1 MVAEG
6 KRANELTGRADKGGR
21 VIQAVGDVHVHEHEV
36 SVAAAAMHTL
46 PRDTVVF
53 TGRDAELA
61 RLLAAVTT
69 AISSDYPVSIHAID
83 GMAGVGK
90 TALAI
95 HAGHLL
101 AERFPEG
108 QYFLRLHGH
117 TPGRMPVESADAL
130 ASLLVAD
137 GVSPQEIPPDV
148 DARAALWRHRLAG
161 RRTLIILDDVVGHD
175 QVEPLLPGSNEC
187 LVMITSRRRL
197 TAIDAA
203 VTLPLDVLPTD
214 VAVELF
220 IRVVGRAVAAVE
232 RQAVRD
238 IVTLCGCLPLAV
250 SVLAGHLR
258 HHPKWTAEDQ
268 LAELRSAHDRLA
280 ELHAE
285 DVALIA
291 AFETSYRDLAP
302 DQKLLFRLL
311 SLHPG
316 VDFDVYCAA
325 ALAGMSMTEARQC
338 VAGLY
343 GDHLLDEL
351 ARGRYQ
357 MHDLVRD
364 YASSL
369 AGDIEQTA
377 RDDAVARLLD
387 YFEYTATVAGRHVS
401 TRVVDEL
408 AETAPHPGTPVPDIS
423 GLDGALAWLTA
434 ARGSLLACAY
444 FAHRT
449 QDRARLVR
457 LVSAVATFLRHSGPW
472 NQAARL
478 DGLAVEAARQDGDRA
493 GEAGALINLGVILR
507 LKGDYQDSR
516 GALTSALSIYREIGD
531 RLGEA
536 EALMQLGSVQQLSGQ
551 YQGAIDA
558 ATDALAIYRDL
569 ENRVGQANAL
579 IGLGTTRPLVGDYP
593 GAEEALAQSLEIS
606 RELGDRFAEAN
617 ALSELGAARHLVG
630 DYPGAVDALNQA
642 LEISRDLNAQTAE
655 AYALNEIGLVRQFV
669 GDYVGANAAS
679 TEALKIYRE
688 WGSRAGEADALAY
701 LGGLGTL
708 TSDYGNAAEALA
720 EALAIYT
727 QLGDPFGQ
735 ARALTRLGT
744 LRCLTGDHDGADEA
758 LTRALKLYRELGHQ
772 RGEAETMNSIGA
784 LLLERDEPERAM
796 AAYRTALTLAR
807 QVSSPMEEAL
817 ALEGSGR
824 CARALGNGA
833 EAIGFL
839 RAAETIY
846 RTIGSVRHDQVVD
859 ALAGLENGS
868 SGR

>member
-1 MVAEG
+1 
-6 KRANELTGRADKGGR
+6 
-21 VIQAVGDVHVHEHEV
+21 
-36 SVAAAAMHTL
+36 MHTL
-46 PRDTVVF
+46 PRDTMVF

-61 RLLAAVTT
+61 TLMAAVTT
-69 AISSDYPVSIHAID
+69 AVSSSQVASIQAID

-101 AERFPEG
+101 ADRFPEG

-137 GVSPQEIPPDV
+137 GVSPQEIPADV
-148 DARAALWRHRLAG
+148 DARAALWRHRMAG
-161 RRTLIILDDVVGHD
+161 RRALIILDDVRGHD
-175 QVEPLLPGSNEC
+175 QVEPLLPGSREC
-187 LVMITSRRRL
+187 LVLITSRRRL
-197 TAIDAA
+197 AAIDAA

-214 VAVELF
+214 VAVALF
-220 IRVVGRAVAAVE
+220 IRVVGRAVGAEE
-232 RQAVRD
+232 RLAVRD

-250 SVLAGHLR
+250 SVLADHLR

-291 AFETSYRDLAP
+291 AFETSYRDLATN
-302 DQKLLFRLL
+302 QKLLFRLL

-325 ALAGMSMTEARQC
+325 ALAQMSLTEARQC
-338 VAGLY
+338 LEGLY
-343 GDHLLDEL
+343 GDHLLDEM

-369 AGDIEQTA
+369 AGDIEQA
-377 RDDAVARLLD
+377 QRDEAVTRLLD
-387 YFEYTATVAGRHVS
+387 YFQYTAAVAGRYVS

-408 AETAPHPGTPVPDIS
+408 VNTTPRPGTPVPDIS
-423 GLDGALAWLTA
+423 GQDAALAWLTA
-434 ARGSLLACAY
+434 EHGSLLACAY

-457 LVSAVATFLRHSGPW
+457 LVSAIATFLRHSGPW

-478 DGLAVEAARQDGDRA
+478 NSLAVEAARQDGDRM
-493 GEAGALINLGVILR
+493 GEAGALVNLGVISL

-516 GALTSALSIYREIGD
+516 NALTSALTNYREIGD

-536 EALMQLGSVQQLSGQ
+536 EALIQLGAVQQLRGE

-558 ATDALAIYRDL
+558 ATSALAIYRDL
-569 ENRVGQANAL
+569 DNRLGQAYAL

-593 GAEEALAQSLEIS
+593 GASEALAQSLEIS
-606 RELGDRFAEAN
+606 RELGDRFAEVY
-617 ALSELGAARHLVG
+617 ALSELGAARHLIG
-630 DYPGAVDALNQA
+630 DYPGAVDALNRA
-642 LEISRDLNAQTAE
+642 LEISRDLSDRFAE
-655 AYALNEIGLVRQFV
+655 AYALNEIGLVRQLV

-708 TSDYGNAAEALA
+708 TGEYASAAAALS

-727 QLGDPFGQ
+727 DLGDPFGQ
-735 ARALTRLGT
+735 ARALARLGT
-744 LRCLTGDHDGADEA
+744 LRSLTGDHDGADEA
-758 LTRALKLYRELGHQ
+758 LTRALRLYRELGHQ

-784 LLLERDEPERAM
+784 LLLERGQPEEAM
-796 AAYRTALTLAR
+796 AGYRTALVLAR
-807 QVSSPMEEAL
+807 QVSSPLEEAI
-817 ALEGSGR
+817 ALEGRGR
-824 CARALGNGA
+824 CARALGNVE
-833 EAIGFL
+833 EADGFL
-839 RAAETIY
+839 RDAGTIY
-846 RTIGSVRHDQVVD
+846 QAIGSARRDQ
-859 ALAGLENGS
+859 LA
-868 SGR
+868 